1 MIENNIDFGE
11 WKVPES
17 WDEITLKQF
26 EDIER
31 YYSDEEKEFDVRE
44 VLHILCNKTVDE
56 VNSLPMQ
63 FTEKILEK
71 LSFVQEKMPAVEPT
85 NKIVIDNVK
94 YQINYMEK
102 LKTGEYVS
110 VDAILKSDK
119 FNYAAM
125 LAVLCRKPNE
135 IYDSKFEAEMLD
147 ARIKMFEQQPI
158 TKVKAVVD
166 FFLHLYILSQAPS
179 KLSLEVQAELSRIRE
194 SIKSSRESGALS
206 ALSTKLLMRRLT
218 KLEKSIKSI

>member
-63 FTEKILEK
+63 FTEKILDK

-102 LKTGEYVS
+102 LKTGEFVAT
-110 VDAILKSDK
+110 DGIIHSDR
-119 FNYAAM
+119 FNYAAI

-158 TKVKAVVD
+158 TKVKAIVD
-166 FFLHLYILSQAPS
+166 FFINCYIVSETVSQLYSKVEDELNRIQQNIDSSQKIGAFRKRYLKWRMK
-179 KLSLEVQAELSRIRE
+179 KLRKSLE
-194 SIKSSRESGALS
+194 SSKN
-206 ALSTKLLMRRLT
+206 T
-218 KLEKSIKSI
+218 